1 MDITRTIKMKPEF
14 CDEKK
19 PMKKMK
25 KMKKKKRVP
34 ANKVRI
40 TSYVTDLRG
49 RDGYVQEE
57 HGVRADS

>member
-1 MDITRTIKMKPEF
+1 MEITRTIKMKPEF

-19 PMKKMK
+19 PMKK
-25 KMKKKKRVP
+25 KKRVP
-34 ANKVRI
+34 VNKVRI
-40 TSYVTDLRG
+40 TSYVTDLQG